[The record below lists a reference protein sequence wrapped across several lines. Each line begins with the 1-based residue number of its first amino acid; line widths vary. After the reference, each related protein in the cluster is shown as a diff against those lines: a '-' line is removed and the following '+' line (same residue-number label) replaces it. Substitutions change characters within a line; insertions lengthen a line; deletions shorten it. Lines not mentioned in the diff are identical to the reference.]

1 MTDAQPN
8 PVVADVR
15 KLEEELGI
23 KPGFMTAIFEEDDW
37 SFVIK
42 MHAVME
48 AAVGHLLTVV
58 VGEPRLKP
66 FFSRLELSGSTLG
79 KVAVVKLLD
88 LLEERDRR
96 FIRSLS
102 ELRNDLAHDIR
113 FVNFTFESHVQ
124 PMGNEELKNF

>member
-1 MTDAQPN
+1 MSDEPYEN
-8 PVVADVR
+8 PVAADVR

-23 KPGFMTAIFEEDDW
+23 KPGFMNAIFDEDDW

-48 AAVGHLLTVV
+48 AAVAHLLTVV

-79 KVAVVKLLD
+79 KVAVVKLLE
-88 LLEERDRR
+88 LLDERDRR
-96 FIRSLS
+96 FIKSLS
-102 ELRNDLAHDIR
+102 GPDPNRW
-113 FVNFTFESHVQ
+113 T
-124 PMGNEELKNF
+124 G